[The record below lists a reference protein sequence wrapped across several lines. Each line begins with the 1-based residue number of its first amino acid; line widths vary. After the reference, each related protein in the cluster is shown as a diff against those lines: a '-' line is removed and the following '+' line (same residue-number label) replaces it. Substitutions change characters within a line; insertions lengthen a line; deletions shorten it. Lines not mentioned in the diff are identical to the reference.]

1 MSRVVVFGLG
11 PMRWEQSTRLFA
23 LGLRTWH
30 FARTLARA
38 GHEVLLVSI
47 RGQAYE
53 GWPPEKETYVQRD
66 GVRVWSVSEHVCY
79 ERPHLIRNRML
90 RFEPDC
96 VVGVN
101 RDPAAVAVNFAGELP
116 LWADINGD
124 PMAEAQAKAHALA
137 HDDDIP
143 EWHRKFIAVLRRADR
158 FSSCSRAQ
166 RLALIGQ
173 LGLFGRLTAKND
185 GYELVAAVANSIDED
200 ELAYFADMEREQ
212 RSPSSAF
219 RLLWSG
225 GFNTWTDPGV
235 LFAALEAA
243 MAQLPQLSFVSTG
256 GGIAGHHA
264 GGYAE
269 FERAVERSRYRSR
282 FELSGWVQT
291 RELHGYYQAA
301 DAAILVDR
309 VTYEGTLGARTRM
322 LDWLAASLPIVCTRL
337 TEISLEL
344 EQRGLALT
352 VEPGDVSGLRDAI
365 VRLVNEPAFA
375 REMGARGRQYAER
388 ELVASVQLEPV
399 LAWAARPA
407 RAPDGEH
414 RAAVDAVERYG
425 HDLKKHWLTF
435 QHAAEAQGVGHAL
448 RKTRE
453 FAWRRLRHSL
463 LSSLD
468 SVPAF
473 VAGSDEHAPAAVAWD
488 EGVPPRSVFEWR
500 RILGRMGVQ
509 PEIALITCVRGD
521 EEPDYVDWTLE
532 QLLRQY
538 YPAWRALVLR
548 PEAVSAAIEQ
558 RLRQVAVRFQSQGRE
573 LVTMSGDVEPLGHA
587 SVRSSK
593 YAMLLAP
600 GDLLR
605 PDALAQLVVVA
616 ERDRADV
623 AYATEQDVDESNLA
637 RPPRPKPSEAARL
650 LWQKNALGRGVL
662 YRTAVLAV
670 DPTRLTLWPFDA
682 LGYDV
687 ALRARP
693 QLVRQVSIDEVL
705 VQIHVPAM
713 RPEFDRVRGEQE
725 VARLEE
731 QALREAAWRQSRAL
745 VVERG
750 AEPRTYRV
758 RWPIAP
764 NVRVALLVVASDAA
778 VAKRALE
785 VARDSTRLALDPV
798 VIGNRGQLRGV
809 GEAVVPAGKG
819 WSHGQRWDAGLATL
833 RARYVAVLD
842 TSVEALGPDWLESLV
857 EAVQAPDVAATS
869 PKLVSPDG
877 RVVWP
882 PPPPA
887 GWPRE
892 AARPVAAPAAACALY
907 LRKALRLAGGFG
919 AGDREAVL
927 EALSARL
934 AKRGLLTLVVPEAVA
949 YLG

>member
-30 FARTLARA
+30 FARALARA
-38 GHEVLLVSI
+38 GHDVLLVSI
-47 RGQAYE
+47 RGHAYE
-53 GWPPEKETYVQRD
+53 GWPPEKETYVQRE
-66 GVRVWSVSEHVCY
+66 GVRVWSVSEHVCH
-79 ERPHLIRNRML
+79 ERPHLIRSRVL
-90 RFEPDC
+90 RFGPDC

-143 EWHRKFIAVLRRADR
+143 EWHRKFITVLRRADR
-158 FSSCSRAQ
+158 FSTCSRAQ

-185 GYELVAAVANSIDED
+185 GYELVAAVPNSIDDD
-200 ELAYFADMEREQ
+200 ELAYFADIAREQ
-212 RSPSSAF
+212 RRPSSAF

-225 GFNTWTDPGV
+225 GFNTWADPRG

-243 MAQLPQLSFVSTG
+243 MSQLPQLSFVSTG

-269 FERAVERSRYRSR
+269 FERAVARSRYRSR

-309 VTYEGTLGARTRM
+309 FSYEGTLGARTRM

-344 EQRGLALT
+344 EQRGLALA
-352 VEPGDVSGLRDAI
+352 VEPGDVTGLRDAI
-365 VRLVNEPAFA
+365 ARLVNEPAFA
-375 REMGARGRQYAER
+375 HEMGARGRQYAER

-414 RAAVDAVERYG
+414 RAAVGAVG

-435 QHAAEAQGVGHAL
+435 QHEAQAQGVGHAL
-448 RKTRE
+448 RKTRD

-468 SVPAF
+468 SAPAF
-473 VAGSDEHAPAAVAWD
+473 VAGGDEHGPADVAWD
-488 EGVPPRSVFEWR
+488 ESVPPRSVFEWR
-500 RILGRMGVQ
+500 RILGRMSTQ

-521 EEPDYVDWTLE
+521 EEPDYLDWTLE

-538 YPAWRALVLR
+538 YPAWRALVLL
-548 PEAVSAAIEQ
+548 PEAVSPTIEQ
-558 RLRQVAVRFQSQGRE
+558 RLRQVAARFQTQGRE
-573 LVTMSGDVEPLGHA
+573 LVTMSGNVEALGHA
-587 SVRSSK
+587 IVRSSK

-616 ERDRADV
+616 ERDHADV
-623 AYATEQDVDESNLA
+623 AYASEQDVDESNLA
-637 RPPRPKPSEAARL
+637 RPPRPKPSEATRL
-650 LWQKNALGRGVL
+650 LWQRNAFGRGVL

-670 DPTRLTLWPFDA
+670 DPTRLTLWPFEA
-682 LGYDV
+682 LSYDV

-693 QLVRQVSIDEVL
+693 RLVRQASIDEVL

-713 RPEFDRVRGEQE
+713 RPEVDRVRSEQE
-725 VARLEE
+725 IARLEE

-745 VVERG
+745 VVARG

-758 RWPIAP
+758 RWPIEPSA
-764 NVRVALLVVASDAA
+764 RVVLLVAASDPAA
-778 VAKRALE
+778 AKRTLE
-785 VARDSTRLALDPV
+785 AARDHTRLALDPV
-798 VIGNRGQLRGV
+798 VIGNRSQLRGIR
-809 GEAVVPAGKG
+809 EAVVPAGKA
-819 WSHGQRWDAGLATL
+819 WSHGQRWDAGLAAR

-842 TSVEALGPDWLESLV
+842 TSVAALGPDWLESLV
-857 EAVQAPDVAATS
+857 EAVQAPGVAAAS

-882 PPPPA
+882 PPPPT

-892 AARPVAAPAAACALY
+892 AARPVAAPAVACALY
-907 LRKALRLAGGFG
+907 VRKALRLAGGFG
-919 AGDREAVL
+919 AGDPEAVL
-927 EALSARL
+927 DVLSARL
-934 AKRGLLTLVVPEAVA
+934 AKRGLVTLVVPEAVA
-949 YLG
+949 YLD